1 MKLKFLPIVLAL
13 ILLVPFVVAAQNT
26 SNNPCVGGGNLG
38 ACVSRIYIWSI
49 GISALLAVLMTIF
62 GGYFIMTA
70 RGNGAQ
76 VEKGKDYIR
85 GSLIGMVLLLAAYL
99 ILNTINTD
107 LTDFRTTDLNAPA
120 TQTPAQTP
128 PPVNPPPVNPP
139 PTNP

>member
-13 ILLVPFVVAAQNT
+13 ILLVPFVVAAQNST
-26 SNNPCVGGGNLG
+26 GNPCTGGGNLG

-49 GISALLAVLMTIF
+49 GISALLAVMMTVF
-62 GGYFIMTA
+62 GGYWIMTA

-107 LTDFRTTDLNAPA
+107 LTDFNTTNLNAPA
-120 TQTPAQTP
+120 STPATNTP
-128 PPVNPPPVNPP
+128 ANNTPNTNTPT
-139 PTNP
+139 TNP